1 MDARAKPAHD
11 DPGGDRMTAGTVA
24 IRIRG
29 VSHQFGEEGDTRH
42 VRALRDTSL
51 DITRGELLCL
61 IGPSGCGKSTLLN
74 VIGGLM
80 APTTGTVDIFDK
92 KMAGPMPRDIAF
104 VFQENALFPWN
115 TVREN
120 VDLGMRF
127 QGVARAERAERAQR
141 ALEAV
146 GLKDFADH
154 FPGQLSGGMRQRAA
168 LARALSLQ
176 TDILLMDEPF
186 GALDE
191 QTRMILGE
199 DLSVLLSRTD
209 KTIVFVTHSLGE
221 ATFLADR
228 VAVFSARPGTI
239 KELMPVDEPHP
250 RKPDFV
256 TSAKFTSIRNRL
268 YGLLHEEIRKTI
280 AEAGM
285 GAAHSASE
293 DARKR
298 ADG

>member
-1 MDARAKPAHD
+1 MIDAVSA
-11 DPGGDRMTAGTVA
+11 A

-29 VSHQFGEEGDTRH
+29 VSHQFGEAGDSRH

-51 DITRGELLCL
+51 DVARGELLCL

-74 VIGGLM
+74 IIGGLM
-80 APTTGTVDIFDK
+80 APTTGTVDVFGK
-92 KMAGPMPRDIAF
+92 RVTGPMPREIAF

-115 TVREN
+115 TVFEN
-120 VDLGMRF
+120 VNLGMVF
-127 QGVARAERAERAQR
+127 QGVPRTEREARAQR
-141 ALEAV
+141 SLQAV
-146 GLKDFADH
+146 GLKDFAQH
-154 FPGQLSGGMRQRAA
+154 YPGQLSGGMRQRAA
-168 LARALSLQ
+168 LARALSLE
-176 TDILLMDEPF
+176 TGILLMDEPF

-199 DLSVLLSRTD
+199 DLSVLLSRTE

-239 KELMPVDEPHP
+239 KEVIAVDEPHP

-256 TSAKFTSIRNRL
+256 TSEKFTTIRNEL
-268 YGLLHEEIRKTI
+268 YRLLHDEIRKTM
-280 AEAGM
+280 AET
-285 GAAHSASE
+285 GA
-293 DARKR
+293 R
-298 ADG
+298 AAP

>member
-1 MDARAKPAHD
+1 M
-11 DPGGDRMTAGTVA
+11 GGDIA
-24 IRIRG
+24 IRIDN
-29 VSHQFGEEGDTRH
+29 VSHRFGEEGEARN
-42 VRALRDTSL
+42 VKALLDTSF
-51 DITRGELLCL
+51 DIARGELLCL

-74 VIGGLM
+74 VVGGLL
-80 APTTGTVDIFDK
+80 APTAGTVEVLGK
-92 KMAGPMPRDIAF
+92 KVAGPMPRDIAF

-127 QGVARAERAERAQR
+127 QGVARQERAERAQR

-146 GLKDFADH
+146 GLWDFADH

-199 DLSVLLSRTD
+199 DLSVLLAATR

-221 ATFLADR
+221 AVFLADR

-239 KELMPVDEPHP
+239 KRVIAVEEPHP
-250 RKPDFV
+250 RKPEFV
-256 TSAKFTSIRNRL
+256 TSQKFTALRNEL
-268 YGLLHEEIRKTI
+268 YGLLHDEIRK
-280 AEAGM
+280 AMLESAVSERAGRGKAAG
-285 GAAHSASE
+285 GAAS
-293 DARKR
+293 
-298 ADG
+298 